1 MKFLFLFLK
10 KQYFFFLFVTLE
22 LLAFVILAN
31 HNNYQKRSIIG
42 STNIIAASIHSAY
55 ASVTDYFF
63 LKEANRQLNA
73 ENARLKQFESF
84 MSNHADSL
92 SGFFD
97 DTTLF
102 FIPARVISNST
113 QNRNNYIMINKGR
126 LQGVE
131 KETGLLSPSGVAG
144 IIIEVSRHH
153 ALAISLLHKDARIS
167 AKLKS
172 NGQLVNVSWDGADYR
187 TGLVEDIPA
196 HIIPKTGDTVI
207 TSGYSFIFP
216 ENITIGTIGEQ
227 VYTGGNLNTARIRF
241 STDFNKLFHV
251 YVTGNIIT
259 QEIDSLKQIMIN
271 E

>member
-10 KQYFFFLFVTLE
+10 KQYFFFLFVILE
-22 LLAFVILAN
+22 LLAFLILAN
-31 HNNYQKRSIIG
+31 YNNYQKRSIIG
-42 STNIIAASIHSAY
+42 STNIISASIYSGY
-55 ASVTDYFF
+55 SSVADYFF
-63 LKEANRQLNA
+63 LNEANRQLSA
-73 ENARLKQFESF
+73 ENARLKIFESVIY
-84 MSNHADSL
+84 SHTDS
-92 SGFFD
+92 SSVFFA

-126 LQGVE
+126 LDGVE

-144 IIIEVSRHH
+144 IVIEVSQHH

-172 NGQLVNVSWDGADYR
+172 NGQLVNVSWNGIDHR

-196 HIIPKTGDTVI
+196 HVIPKAGDTVI
-207 TSGYSFIFP
+207 TSGFSFIFP
-216 ENITIGTIGEQ
+216 ENIPIGIIGEQ
-227 VYTGGNLNTARIRF
+227 VYTGGNLNAAQMHF

-251 YVTGNIIT
+251 YVTSNIVT
-259 QEIDSLKQIMIN
+259 QEIDSLKQKMIH